1 MIFEIAKKIVNHN
14 YQKVLK
20 RLKAKEKI
28 NVVFLVSE
36 NQKWA
41 YQSVFEE
48 LCKNNKINVKILI
61 SYPKDLKLNENEK
74 EAFLHKNFEFYSKID
89 KNAEFIYKNN
99 NYISLKKFRPDI
111 VFYEQ
116 QWGLPRKYKP
126 YMVSFY
132 ALTYFSCYGM
142 QMFDFKEDY
151 TKTFHYF
158 LYRYL
163 LDSKENFLRFKKYNK
178 NFTKNCIV
186 TGYPK
191 LDYYLDKK
199 EKNKNSK
206 PVVIYAPHHS
216 FDSRL
221 NTSTFN
227 QNGEF
232 ILSVATKTKDKIN
245 WIFKP
250 HPRLKK
256 SLIENNFYS
265 KKQIDDYYQK
275 WAKVG
280 TVFDFGNYFDIFY
293 FSDILITDCCSFLG
307 EYYYTNNYLIRLVNK
322 NAIELNDFGKTITK
336 NYFCVFNNTEIEETL
351 EKLLQIKNQNH
362 KTNSKP
368 KNKASKTIVNSIFKD
383 FK

>member
-1 MIFEIAKKIVNHN
+1 MIFEIVKKIANNN

-20 RLKAKEKI
+20 RLKKVKKI

-48 LCKNNKINVKILI
+48 LSKNERFNTKILI
-61 SYPKDLKLNENEK
+61 SYPKDLKLNKKEK
-74 EAFLHKNFEFYSKID
+74 EVFLNKNFKFYSKID
-89 KNAEFIYKNN
+89 KNAEFLYKNN
-99 NYISLKKFRPDI
+99 TYISLKKFKPDI

-126 YMVSFY
+126 CLVSFY

-142 QMFDFKEDY
+142 QMFDFREDY
-151 TKTFHYF
+151 SKVFHYF
-158 LYRYL
+158 LYKYL
-163 LDSKENFLRFKKYNK
+163 VDSKENFLRFKKYNK
-178 NFTKNCIV
+178 KFTKNCIV

-191 LDYYLDKK
+191 LDYFFDKK
-199 EKNKNSK
+199 EKKQNLK
-206 PVVIYAPHHS
+206 PTVIYAPHHS
-216 FDSRL
+216 FDSKL

-232 ILSVATKTKDKIN
+232 ILSLATKTKDEIN

-256 SLIENNFYS
+256 SLIEKKIYS
-265 KKQIDDYYQK
+265 KKEIDDYYEK
-275 WAKVG
+275 WSKIG
-280 TVFDFGNYFDIFY
+280 SIFDFGNYFDMLY

-307 EYYYTNNYLIRLVNK
+307 EYYHTNNYLIRLVNK
-322 NAIELNDFGKTITK
+322 NAIELNDFGKSITK
-336 NYFCVFNNTEIEETL
+336 NYFCVFNNIEIEETL
-351 EKLLQIKNQNH
+351 TKLLQMKNKNQ
-362 KTNSKP
+362 TSKP
-368 KNKASKTIVNSIFKD
+368 KNKTSKVILNSILKD
-383 FK
+383 LK